1 MAWREF
7 LYSDDLAHACLF
19 LLNLPAREL
28 DSFFNDRRPPLINVG
43 TGMELQIRDLV
54 IRVANIVGYEGEV
67 SWDHSRPDGTPRKLL
82 DNSLIAN
89 LGWKAAID
97 LDQGIQMAYTD
108 FLSRYES

>member
-1 MAWREF
+1 
-7 LYSDDLAHACLF
+7 
-19 LLNLPAREL
+19 
-28 DSFFNDRRPPLINVG
+28 
-43 TGMELQIRDLV
+43 MELQIRDLV

-97 LDQGIQMAYTD
+97 LDQGIQMAYAD